1 MAAGRV
7 DRPREGDV
15 LLAKRNADS
24 FIGTDLDKRLRE
36 LGVGHVIVT
45 GLATEFCIDS
55 TCRAALSRGY
65 DLTLVED
72 GHSTPAPS
80 PDSGLTAET
89 IVTRYDQVLSWAD
102 YPDRDVGVIPAADI
116 TFS

>member
-1 MAAGRV
+1 LTNGCA
-7 DRPREGDV
+7 
-15 LLAKRNADS
+15 S
-24 FIGTDLDKRLRE
+24 W
-36 LGVGHVIVT
+36 GVGHVIVT

-102 YPDRDVGVIPAADI
+102 NPTATLGSSPPPTSHSAESHNAA
-116 TFS
+116 TTGP